1 MLGKFGKL
9 YLVIYT
15 TDRCVTKLFIFFF
28 PKCVDSQS
36 RFLSVFARLTGGTPP
51 LCLHEQRDQRPPYN
65 PFLPC
70 ALANGQCV
78 HCHLRLALVCQ
89 VKAVA
94 SFWGKIVCLSAGAR
108 ICGSAHRYAAVDAA
122 CGAVLGTCCPC
133 SVRSLGLGSSLWALH
148 G

>member
-1 MLGKFGKL
+1 MWENLENFIWL
-9 YLVIYT
+9 YIPPIDVSQSCLY
-15 TDRCVTKLFIFFF
+15 FFCLLAS
-28 PKCVDSQS
+28 KQS

-94 SFWGKIVCLSAGAR
+94 SFWGKIVCLSAGAC

-122 CGAVLGTCCPC
+122 CGAVLGACCPC